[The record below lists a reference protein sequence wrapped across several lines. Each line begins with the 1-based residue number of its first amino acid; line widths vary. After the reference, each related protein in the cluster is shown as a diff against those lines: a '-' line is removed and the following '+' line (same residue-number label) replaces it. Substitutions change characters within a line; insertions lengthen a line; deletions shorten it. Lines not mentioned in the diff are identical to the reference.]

1 MSPVNTNKVIVA
13 CPVTGCELRH
23 VPGFGVLMV
32 IRYVEKS
39 QQLQTGERTTLQ
51 ALIDPEQALEIAEAL
66 KRSVQSLQFAK
77 SLKRS
82 LKKSVML
89 LQAPNSDDPTMS
101 NAVNA

>member
-1 MSPVNTNKVIVA
+1 MSPVNVNKVIVA
-13 CPVTGCELRH
+13 CPVSGCELRH

-39 QQLQTGERTTLQ
+39 QQFETGERTTLQ

-77 SLKRS
+77 RLKKSLKE
-82 LKKSVML
+82 SVML
-89 LQAPNSDDPTMS
+89 LPAPNSDEATMS